1 LIAQQLINKDDFI
14 LAKEFLM
21 KIYEISG
28 RYIRLNSDIRTLSL
42 DDRSAFL
49 RNIAE
54 NVQCLNTAISWNQ
67 SQIYNSQS
75 FINIHID
82 FYGQNSPIM
91 IQRILKFI
99 DPDIIIN
106 KLTLSLFAFS
116 NHISI
121 FTSSMTIKSL
131 NTLAIY
137 EIQNIYAEITWK
149 YLVYKY
155 GYSQSIQRFNNFIQC
170 LLAATVTVFD
180 AQNIE
185 KHVNQITTLV
195 EQIELSFVLDDIE
208 GIDENKT

>member
-1 LIAQQLINKDDFI
+1 MIAQQLINKDDFI